1 MAEIIRITTRP
12 QNFSETEPRATRT
25 SLWKGLLA
33 RVSRLEARAL
43 ALPSD
48 KEAEAVASQQLE
60 AIEAKPEMNPL
71 DLTDEAFEA
80 YIADMER
87 DIDEAAIPYPLGFV
101 DREPVI
107 QEGFRQTQAAID
119 EAYHAISE
127 TTADLLAV
135 AELDADGRNV
145 TVVDFARAAE
155 ERGIDPGNALRAVI
169 DPRPQS

>member
-48 KEAEAVASQQLE
+48 KEAEVVAPQPEVNLE
-60 AIEAKPEMNPL
+60 TNL
-71 DLTDEAFEA
+71 FDLTDEDFDA

-119 EAYHAISE
+119 EAYRAISE

-155 ERGIDPGNALRAVI
+155 ERGIDPSNALLAVI
-169 DPRPQS
+169 DPEPRS